1 MQPMPTAYPL
11 TAPTSGFGNPP
22 STSKARSRRLA
33 MLLMKAATDVEV
45 WVFGSL
51 RFAPAEKA
59 PPASSPVRIAQ
70 RISSSSSISAKCRAR
85 PSLKSGPH
93 ALRAAGRLRVTMPM
107 GPRLS

>member
-1 MQPMPTAYPL
+1 
-11 TAPTSGFGNPP
+11 
-22 STSKARSRRLA
+22 
-33 MLLMKAATDVEV
+33 MLLMKAAADAVV
-45 WVFGSL
+45 WVFGSF
-51 RFAPAEKA
+51 RFAPTEKA

-70 RISSSSSISAKCRAR
+70 RISSSSSIAAKCCAR